1 MFILFNRLVGWLVL
15 AVRQTKRSNIY
26 SRLYIY
32 IYINV
37 DFGTEAAANMEGG
50 YR

>member
-32 IYINV
+32 INV
-37 DFGTEAAANMEGG
+37 DFGTDAAANMVGG